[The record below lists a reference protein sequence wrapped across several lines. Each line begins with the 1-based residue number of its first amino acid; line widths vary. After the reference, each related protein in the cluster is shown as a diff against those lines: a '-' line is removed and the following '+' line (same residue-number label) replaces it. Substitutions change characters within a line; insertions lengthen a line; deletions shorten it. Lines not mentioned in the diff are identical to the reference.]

1 MAATSGKLLDRVGK
15 GSIDAFF
22 RVVAKRFTLAFDG
35 GRSAP
40 YHITERRGK
49 FGGSLWLGFEGL
61 QWLLAEW
68 ASLRTCPD
76 LKGFFCF
83 YRSGYSIMEF
93 SCLQNQHGHFV
104 ELAKYHGGAQR
115 GGVRVPE
122 GYRGKGWDRFERG
135 LINFFLGKS
144 APAKETGKFR
154 NGKTISNRKVFDSRD
169 PPAKISH
176 PAGAVNSSNSVS
188 LNLLPHVQLDPDAIR
203 PTRKS
208 EFKWNPRDK
217 TLRIT
222 KLAEGK
228 RQVEWVGLKY
238 KAHGLIQIDK
248 WALPQA
254 HDPLDGSRDSVRP
267 DLPHL
272 DILSTDNHDDVLQ
285 ATSSSSS
292 SSDDEDSASLVSPT
306 GGFLNRGRWS
316 CR

>member
-1 MAATSGKLLDRVGK
+1 M
-15 GSIDAFF
+15 
-22 RVVAKRFTLAFDG
+22 
-35 GRSAP
+35 
-40 YHITERRGK
+40 
-49 FGGSLWLGFEGL
+49 
-61 QWLLAEW
+61 
-68 ASLRTCPD
+68 
-76 LKGFFCF
+76 
-83 YRSGYSIMEF
+83 
-93 SCLQNQHGHFV
+93 
-104 ELAKYHGGAQR
+104 
-115 GGVRVPE
+115 
-122 GYRGKGWDRFERG
+122 
-135 LINFFLGKS
+135 INFFLGKS
-144 APAKETGKFR
+144 APAKEIGKFC